1 MSTEHPERDDSA
13 EFSESEHLYCYRLVG
28 GPMDGSSHL
37 MVSDVMEMALPVTV
51 SEESEFEHDQLH
63 SGSEDPVDGALE
75 RPVVGYSGSSSVGG
89 SVGGSGGGED
99 QSSNIGYY
107 HLYLWYGKV
116 VEGSRVMEYHGY
128 LAEEED

>member
-1 MSTEHPERDDSA
+1 
-13 EFSESEHLYCYRLVG
+13 
-28 GPMDGSSHL
+28 

-75 RPVVGYSGSSSVGG
+75 RPVVGYSGSSS
-89 SVGGSGGGED
+89 GGGED

-128 LAEEED
+128 LAEEEDD

>member
-1 MSTEHPERDDSA
+1 
-13 EFSESEHLYCYRLVG
+13 
-28 GPMDGSSHL
+28 

-63 SGSEDPVDGALE
+63 PGSEDPVDGALE
-75 RPVVGYSGSSSVGG
+75 RPVVGYSGSSSGGG
-89 SVGGSGGGED
+89 SVGGSVGGED